1 MYKIAI
7 TGHTRGFGKY
17 MFRHLFEDGHEVL
30 GFSKSTG
37 YDITNKK
44 HRESIIEQAEEF
56 DIFINC
62 AQARFAQTE
71 LLYNLFDKW
80 DTQKKMIINIG
91 SNARDFTN
99 KNQPYKYGVQKLA
112 LNHASKQLGRAG
124 ICKVVTMDYGYLI
137 RDQGSSIGYD
147 DAYFYIDVIL
157 QSFTKN
163 HRLLEIL
170 VAHE

>member
-17 MFRHLFEDGHEVL
+17 VFRQLFEDGHDVL

-37 YDITNKK
+37 YDIKNKN
-44 HRESIIEQAEEF
+44 HRESILNQIDDV

-62 AQARFAQTE
+62 AQDEFAQTE
-71 LLYNLFDKW
+71 LLYEVFNNWNSK
-80 DTQKKMIINIG
+80 KKMIINIG

-99 KNQPYKYGVQKLA
+99 KDQPYKYGVQKLA
-112 LNHASKQLGRAG
+112 LNHASKQLGRLA
-124 ICKVVTMDYGYLI
+124 ICKVVTMDYGYLV
-137 RDQGSSIGYD
+137 RDQGSTIGYEE
-147 DAYFYIDVIL
+147 AYFYINVIL

>member
-17 MFRHLFEDGHEVL
+17 MFDKLMSEGNEML

-37 YDITNKK
+37 YDITKK
-44 HRESIIEQAEEF
+44 DIRKSIVDQIKEF

-62 AQARFAQTE
+62 AQQGFAQTE
-71 LLYNLFDKW
+71 MLYDLFYEW
-80 DTQKKMIINIG
+80 QNKKKIIINLG

-99 KNQPYKYGVQKLA
+99 RDRPYDYSVQKLA
-112 LNHASKQLGRAG
+112 LNHASKQLGRSG
-124 ICKVVTMDYGYLI
+124 ICKVTTVDYGFLV
-137 RDQGSSIGYD
+137 RNEGSTIGYD
-147 DAYFYIDVIL
+147 DAYFYIDVAL
-157 QSFTKN
+157 QSFKKN